1 MASSSVSQ
9 EDFDNDFELTSRRSR
24 IRTARARV
32 VPPRTG
38 DSSSINF
45 QSNNMFLLFYSF
57 IIHDI
62 YNQLWSLVENA
73 QNTEESQGVCDT
85 SSNSVLPPEH
95 DNQQNKPIMRKQD
108 KRVPGR

>member
-45 QSNNMFLLFYSF
+45 QSNNTFLLFFFSL
-57 IIHDI
+57 I
-62 YNQLWSLVENA
+62 YN
-73 QNTEESQGVCDT
+73 DT
-85 SSNSVLPPEH
+85 LF
-95 DNQQNKPIMRKQD
+95 
-108 KRVPGR
+108 